1 MADTKTPAQG
11 IPSPFPP
18 PLKPGPEYGNPADG
32 IQQPDPATVAVT
44 VQEEPQENPEPAPAP
59 QPAPEQ
65 GQQAAQDQGAPAPAQ
80 ASGGQQAPTG
90 QQAQQEPQKPK
101 FSLTQAHVYFPSG
114 QFDKEVQAFQKAGSL
129 MTGYKTLDRIQP
141 LYPGFYC
148 LGAISSLGKTTF
160 CHQMADQIAAAGQV
174 VLYIS
179 LEQSHFEL
187 YSKSLARGFF
197 KTNRYDTRKNGQ
209 PSTYPTPSSMDIRRG
224 LTTGYP
230 QEMAAQIDLYMQTN
244 GGRLCII
251 DGAFSATVE
260 DIRGLTEG
268 LIKQLGVKPVVI
280 VDYLQIIAPSLVNGR
295 IPDTKTSIDHIVHS
309 LKVLQ
314 RDYDLAIIAIS
325 SLNRQNYLTPI
336 DFESFKESGGIEYTA
351 DVIWGLQLS
360 LLSQKDFYHNY
371 DNTGK
376 QKGETSLKQKREM
389 VMQAKASSPRAIDL
403 VCLKNRYGVSS
414 YTVDFEYFPASDYFC
429 PPYRPNDP
437 DTWD

>member
-1 MADTKTPAQG
+1 MADTNTPAQG

-18 PLKPGPEYGNPADG
+18 PLQPGPEYGNPADG
-32 IQQPDPATVAVT
+32 IQQPDPATVGVT
-44 VQEEPQENPEPAPAP
+44 VQEEPQENPEPTPAPTPAPA
-59 QPAPEQ
+59 EQ
-65 GQQAAQDQGAPAPAQ
+65 QEEQNQGGPAPAQ
-80 ASGGQQAPTG
+80 ASGGQQTPAS
-90 QQAQQEPQKPK
+90 QQPQKPK
-101 FSLTQAHVYFPSG
+101 FTLTQAHTYFPAG
-114 QFDKEVQAFQKAGSL
+114 QFDREVQAFQTAGNL
-129 MTGYKTLDRIQP
+129 MTGYKTLDRIQA

-160 CHQMADQIAAAGQV
+160 CHQMADQIAASGQW

-187 YSKSLARGFF
+187 YSKSLARGFY
-197 KTNRYDTRKNGQ
+197 KTNRYDTRKNNR

-224 LTTGYP
+224 LTSSCP
-230 QEMAAQIDLYMQTN
+230 AEMAAQIDFYMQTN
-244 GGRLCII
+244 QGRLCII

-268 LIKQLGVKPVVI
+268 LINQMGVKPVVI

-314 RDYDLAIIAIS
+314 RDYDLAVIAIS

-360 LLSQKDFYHNY
+360 LLNDKEFYHHY

-376 QKGETSLKQKREM
+376 QKGETSLKEKREK

-403 VCLKNRYGVSS
+403 ACLKNRYGVSS
-414 YTVDFEYFPASDYFC
+414 YTVNFEYYPASDFFC
-429 PPYRPNDP
+429 APYDPNDP